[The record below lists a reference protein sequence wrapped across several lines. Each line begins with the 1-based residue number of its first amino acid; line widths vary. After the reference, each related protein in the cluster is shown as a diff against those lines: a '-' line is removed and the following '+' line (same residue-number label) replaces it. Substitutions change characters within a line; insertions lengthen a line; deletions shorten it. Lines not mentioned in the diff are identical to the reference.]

1 LRRLTALR
9 RANEELQNS
18 FLAIER
24 RMPPGAN
31 ALEQVFADER
41 QSAEARVTLGWGS
54 PGLGQ
59 VLPVSSVGVSAI
71 SLSFLCIA
79 PRPAEAFHSRA
90 LSQAGPCS
98 A

>member
-1 LRRLTALR
+1 
-9 RANEELQNS
+9 
-18 FLAIER
+18 
-24 RMPPGAN
+24 MPPGAN

-79 PRPAEAFHSRA
+79 PRPGAVLRVH
-90 LSQAGPCS
+90 LCS
-98 A
+98 LEDQQVIDR